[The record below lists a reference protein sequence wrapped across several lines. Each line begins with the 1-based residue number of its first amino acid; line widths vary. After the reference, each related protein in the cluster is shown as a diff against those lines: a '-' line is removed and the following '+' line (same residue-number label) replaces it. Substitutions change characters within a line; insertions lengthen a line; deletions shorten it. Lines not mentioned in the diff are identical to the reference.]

1 MKIANEAPFR
11 SNALRPAVKLS
22 VLTASILLPGLI
34 LSGCG
39 VGPVTTGPT
48 PGGLVSGLSGVVHG
62 GQNPVT
68 SSVIRLM
75 APATTGYGAAPSVLA
90 TAASDPVTGAF
101 ALPTYKCPTTDQ
113 LVYIEATGGNPGSG
127 ANSAIDEVALLG
139 NCSTLS
145 SSTHVVISELTTI
158 AAAYALAPFA
168 SVTANGTGIGT
179 SSTNIAGLNNAFGP
193 ANNLISFSN
202 AFANPTTS
210 QPNMVLPTQL
220 LNTLGN
226 ILSSCVNTTGP
237 TSTACSTL
245 FTDTTVAGV
254 APLNTFQAALNI
266 ALHPGANVSGTTGL
280 YSLASTNPPFQPA
293 MTSATAPND
302 FTLAIGY
309 TNAGIAA
316 CGTIDVAIDSK
327 GNAWISDFY
336 TAAPCNGSAVTG
348 LIEISPAGAFL
359 SPTNGFGTSVLTPS
373 VGIGVDQNGL
383 VWVDNNN
390 AGALTAFN
398 PDGSEYGNYTGVI
411 GPNGQAIDG
420 KGNIWTDTGGNCC
433 NTFQELVNNLPTG
446 YALAPTFTAAAHFG
460 TGICVTP
467 TTLYETAPGASNESA
482 QVTIVNLSTTTIS
495 GTIKPDNGYASLSG
509 CAVDH
514 AGNLYLPDN
523 GQYNGVEVYNS
534 SGTLLSSFA
543 VPTNSTIYASPQE
556 MVVDGLG
563 NSIVSTYSYDQPSN
577 GATVHPAGLFTF
589 NSSGTLTSPTTG
601 YFPITGAVNGS
612 GYDGTTGGL
621 TPVIITDPGG
631 LAVDG
636 SGNLWITGT
645 NNGSTIPNYVT
656 EVIGIAAPVVTP
668 KAVAVT
674 NNTIGTRP

>member
-1 MKIANEAPFR
+1 MQHAGKDPFR
-11 SNALRPAVKLS
+11 LNLLELAGQRGLR
-22 VLTASILLPGLI
+22 TASVLLPGLM
-34 LSGCG
+34 LALTGCG
-39 VGPVTTGPT
+39 IGPITTGPT
-48 PGGLVSGLSGVVHG
+48 PGGQVSGLSGVVHG
-62 GQNPVT
+62 GQSPVT
-68 SSVIRLM
+68 GSVVQLM
-75 APATTGYGAAPSVLA
+75 APSTVDYANTPSVLA
-90 TAASDPVTGAF
+90 STTSDSHGNFTLPAYTCPV
-101 ALPTYKCPTTDQ
+101 PDQ
-113 LVYIEATGGNPGSG
+113 LVYLEATGGNPGTGS
-127 ANSAIDEVALLG
+127 NSAIDEIALLG

-145 SSTHVVISELTTI
+145 SQTHVFLSELTTV
-158 AAAYALAPFA
+158 AGAYALAPFA
-168 SVTANGTGIGT
+168 ISSGILGTGIGT
-179 SSTNIAGLNNAFGP
+179 KPTNLTGLNNAFGP

-202 AFANPTTS
+202 GYANSSTS
-210 QPNMVLPTQL
+210 TMVLPTQL

-226 ILSSCVNTTGP
+226 ILSACVNSSGP
-237 TSTACSTL
+237 ASTPCSTL
-245 FTDTTVAGV
+245 FADTTVNGV
-254 APLNTFQAALNI
+254 PPVNTFQAALNI
-266 ALHPGANVSGTTGL
+266 ALHPGANVSGATGL
-280 YSLASTNPPFQPA
+280 YSLASANPPFQPA
-293 MTSATAPND
+293 MTSPTAPND

-309 TNAGIAA
+309 TNPGIAA
-316 CGTIDVAIDSK
+316 CGTIDVAIDSR

-336 TAAPCNGSAVTG
+336 TASPCSGSAVTG
-348 LIEISPAGAFL
+348 LIEISPAGVFL
-359 SPTNGFGTSVLTPS
+359 SPANGFGTSVLTPS

-383 VWVDNNN
+383 IWVNNNN
-390 AGALTAFN
+390 AGSLTAFN
-398 PDGSEYGNYTGVI
+398 PNGTEYGNYTGVI

-420 KGNIWTDTGGNCC
+420 SGNIWTDTGGNCC

-467 TTLYETAPGASNESA
+467 TTLYETAPGKPGESA
-482 QVTIVNLSTTTIS
+482 AVTVVNLSTATIS
-495 GTIKPDNGYASLSG
+495 GTITPDSGGASLSG

-514 AGNLYLPDN
+514 AGNVYLPDN
-523 GQYNGVEVYNS
+523 AQFNGVEVYNS
-534 SGTLLSSFA
+534 SGTLLRSFA

-577 GATVHPAGLFTF
+577 GSVSHPAGLFTF
-589 NSSGTLTSPTTG
+589 NSTGTLTSPSTG

-621 TPVIITDPGG
+621 TPVLITDPGG

-636 SGNLWITGT
+636 SGNLWITGM